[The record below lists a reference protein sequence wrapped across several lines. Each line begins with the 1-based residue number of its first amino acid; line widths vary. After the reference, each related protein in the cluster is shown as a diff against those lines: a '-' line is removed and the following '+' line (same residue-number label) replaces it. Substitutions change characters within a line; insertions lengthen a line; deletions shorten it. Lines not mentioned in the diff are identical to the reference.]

1 MIPAKRPPLLN
12 FAVALVVSVL
22 ALVLTLTTPLRTG
35 SPFVLFIVAVMISTR
50 FGGWGPG
57 VFATLFATAASIYV
71 SIPPN
76 SALGL
81 ASLDDALR
89 LATFVL
95 IALFVIVLI
104 SRDLAARTRAEEDA
118 LRLAAAVSSSE
129 DAIVLKTLEGTIQT
143 WNPGAVRLFGYS
155 ADEAIG
161 KSIQIIYPPDR
172 LDEFQSILARL
183 KRGESAD
190 HFDTIRVAKNGK
202 RIDVSV
208 SEMLMRDAQGKVIG
222 VSKVVRDITERKRA
236 EAAARFLAEVSDV
249 LASSLDYKTTLAS
262 VARLAVPHIADW
274 CAVHVK
280 AEDGTIQQLALSHVD
295 PAKVELA
302 QELQRRYLDDPN
314 APFGVPN
321 VIETGKPELFAHITA
336 EPSVAAT
343 DDLAALRLLIN
354 LGLKSLMVVP
364 LIAPGRTFGAIT
376 FVSTESGR
384 YYDQAD
390 LALAQDLAHRAA
402 LAVDNARLYDRAQSL
417 NEELDRRV
425 AERTAELET
434 ANQQLRLLAGHLQS
448 AREDERINVAR
459 EIRDEIGTL
468 MTAIKMDLAFLGR
481 EIGGNG
487 AAKSPDALREQI
499 SATTKL
505 VDEAIQALH
514 EIVRELRPGVLDHLG
529 LRAALEWQ
537 MQEFQERAKIECQ
550 FTSDLDE
557 LELDPQRATAVFRIL
572 QEVLTN
578 VARHAQATR
587 VDASLRKEDG
597 YLILQV
603 RDNGNGISEEQVHNV
618 GRFGL
623 LGMRERAHVFDG
635 DVVIHGSP
643 GEGTV
648 VTVRIPV

>member
-12 FAVALVVSVL
+12 FAIALAVSVL
-22 ALVLTLTTPLRTG
+22 ALVPTLTTPLRTT
-35 SPFVLFIVAVMISTR
+35 SPFLLFIVAVMISAR
-50 FGGWGPG
+50 YGGWGPG
-57 VFATLFATAASIYV
+57 LFATLFATVASIYFF
-71 SIPPN
+71 IPPIGV
-76 SALGL
+76 SGIV
-81 ASLDDALR
+81 SLDDALQ
-89 LATFVL
+89 LVTFVL
-95 IALFVIVLI
+95 IALLVVVLV
-104 SRDLAARTRAEEDA
+104 SRDLTARKKLGEEVS
-118 LRLAAAVSSSE
+118 RLAAIVGLCE
-129 DAIVLKTLEGTIQT
+129 DPIVINTLEGTIQI
-143 WNPGAVRLFGYS
+143 WNPGAERLFGYS
-155 ADEAIG
+155 ADEVIG

-172 LDEFQSILARL
+172 LDEFQSIQERL
-183 KRGESAD
+183 KRGGSTD
-190 HFDTIRVAKNGK
+190 HFQTIRVAKSGK
-202 RIDVSV
+202 RIDVSI
-208 SEMLMRDAQGKVIG
+208 SEMLMHDAQGDVIG
-222 VSKVVRDITERKRA
+222 VSKVMRDITERKRA
-236 EAAARFLAEVSDV
+236 DAAVRFLAEVSDV

-280 AEDGTIQQLALSHVD
+280 TEDGTIQQLALSHVD

-314 APFGVPN
+314 APYGVPN
-321 VIETGKPELFAHITA
+321 VIQTGKPKLFAQITD
-336 EPSVAAT
+336 EQSVAAT
-343 DDLAALRLLIN
+343 DDMEPLKLLIN

-364 LIAPGRTFGAIT
+364 LSAPGRTIGAIT
-376 FVSTESGR
+376 FVSAESGR
-384 YYDQAD
+384 YYDQTD

-402 LAVDNARLYDRAQSL
+402 LAVDNARLYHGAQSL
-417 NEELDRRV
+417 NEELDQRV
-425 AERTAELET
+425 AQRTLELES

-448 AREDERINVAR
+448 AREEERINVAR
-459 EIRDEIGTL
+459 EIHDEIGTL

-481 EIGGNG
+481 EISENG
-487 AAKSPDALREQI
+487 AKKSPDALREQI

-505 VDEAIQALH
+505 VDDAIQTLH

-550 FTSDLDE
+550 FISDLDE
-557 LELDPQRATAVFRIL
+557 LEPDPQRSTAVFRIL

-587 VDASLRKEDG
+587 VQASLRKQAND
-597 YLILQV
+597 LILEV
-603 RDNGNGISEEQVHNV
+603 RDNGKGISEAQVHNV

-623 LGMRERAHVFDG
+623 LGMRERAHVFGG
-635 DVVIHGSP
+635 DVVIRGSP

>member
-1 MIPAKRPPLLN
+1 
-12 FAVALVVSVL
+12 
-22 ALVLTLTTPLRTG
+22 
-35 SPFVLFIVAVMISTR
+35 
-50 FGGWGPG
+50 
-57 VFATLFATAASIYV
+57 
-71 SIPPN
+71 
-76 SALGL
+76 
-81 ASLDDALR
+81 
-89 LATFVL
+89 
-95 IALFVIVLI
+95 
-104 SRDLAARTRAEEDA
+104 
-118 LRLAAAVSSSE
+118 
-129 DAIVLKTLEGTIQT
+129 
-143 WNPGAVRLFGYS
+143 
-155 ADEAIG
+155 
-161 KSIQIIYPPDR
+161 
-172 LDEFQSILARL
+172 
-183 KRGESAD
+183 
-190 HFDTIRVAKNGK
+190 
-202 RIDVSV
+202 
-208 SEMLMRDAQGKVIG
+208 MRDAQDNVIG

-236 EAAARFLAEVSDV
+236 DAAAHFLTEVSDV

-302 QELQRRYLDDPN
+302 QEMQHRYLDDPN
-314 APFGVPN
+314 VPYGVPN
-321 VIETGKPELFAHITA
+321 VIQTGKPGLFARITDEQRVDAPDDA
-336 EPSVAAT
+336 EP
-343 DDLAALRLLIN
+343 LRLLIN

-376 FVSTESGR
+376 FVSAESGR

-402 LAVDNARLYDRAQSL
+402 LAVDNARLYYRAQLL
-417 NEELDRRV
+417 NEELDQRV
-425 AERTAELET
+425 AQRTLELER

-448 AREDERINVAR
+448 AREEERINVAR
-459 EIRDEIGTL
+459 EIHDEIGTL

-481 EIGGNG
+481 EISGNG
-487 AAKSPDALREQI
+487 SKKSPDALGEEI

-505 VDEAIQALH
+505 VDDAIQTLH

-537 MQEFQERAKIECQ
+537 MQEFQERAKIECY

-557 LELDPQRATAVFRIL
+557 LGLDSQRSTAVFRIL

-587 VDASLRKEDG
+587 VEASLQKEDND
-597 YLILQV
+597 LILEV
-603 RDNGNGISEEQVHNV
+603 RDNGKGISEAQVSSV

-623 LGMRERAHVFDG
+623 LGMRERAHVFGG
-635 DVVIHGSP
+635 DVVIRGSP
-643 GEGTV
+643 GEGTA

>member
-1 MIPAKRPPLLN
+1 MIPNRRPPLLT
-12 FAVALVVSVL
+12 FAVALVVCVL

-35 SPFVLFIVAVMISTR
+35 SPFLLFIVAVMISAR
-50 FGGWGPG
+50 YGGLGPG
-57 VFATLFATAASIYV
+57 LFATLFATVASIYFF
-71 SIPPN
+71 IPPIGV
-76 SALGL
+76 SGSM
-81 ASLDDALR
+81 SLNDALQ

-95 IALFVIVLI
+95 IALFVIVLV
-104 SRDLAARTRAEEDA
+104 SRDLTARKKLGEEVS
-118 LRLAAAVSSSE
+118 RLAAIVGLCE
-129 DAIVLKTLEGTIQT
+129 DAIVIKTLNGTIQT
-143 WNPGAVRLFGYS
+143 WTPGAERLFGYS
-155 ADEAIG
+155 ADEVIG

-172 LDEFQSILARL
+172 LDEFQNIPERL
-183 KRGESAD
+183 KRGESID
-190 HFDTIRVAKNGK
+190 HFDTVRVAKDGR
-202 RIDVSV
+202 RIDVSIN
-208 SEMLMRDAQGKVIG
+208 ETLFRDAQGSVIG
-222 VSKVVRDITERKRA
+222 RSKVMRDITERKRA
-236 EAAARFLAEVSDV
+236 EAAVRFLAEVSDV

-280 AEDGTIQQLALSHVD
+280 TEDGTIQQLALSHVD

-314 APFGVPN
+314 APYGVPN
-321 VIETGKPELFAHITA
+321 VIQTGKPELFARITA

-343 DDLAALRLLIN
+343 DDLEPLKLLIN

-364 LIAPGRTFGAIT
+364 LSAPGRTIGAIT
-376 FVSTESGR
+376 FVSAESGR
-384 YYDQAD
+384 YYDQVD

-402 LAVDNARLYDRAQSL
+402 LAVDNARLYHGAQSL
-417 NEELDRRV
+417 NEELDQRV
-425 AERTAELET
+425 AQRTLELES

-448 AREDERINVAR
+448 AREEERINVAR
-459 EIRDEIGTL
+459 EIHDEIGTL

-481 EIGGNG
+481 EISENG
-487 AAKSPDALREQI
+487 AKKSPDALREQI

-505 VDEAIQALH
+505 VDDAIQTLH

-557 LELDPQRATAVFRIL
+557 IELDPQRATAVFRIL

-587 VDASLRKEDG
+587 VEASLRKEAND
-597 YLILQV
+597 LILEV
-603 RDNGNGISEEQVHNV
+603 RDNGKGISEAQVHNV

-623 LGMRERAHVFDG
+623 LGMRERAHVFGG

>member
-12 FAVALVVSVL
+12 FAIALVVSVL
-22 ALVLTLTTPLRTG
+22 ALVLTLATPLRTG
-35 SPFVLFIVAVMISTR
+35 SPFLLFIVAIMLSTR

-57 VFATLFATAASIYV
+57 LFATLFATVASIYFFVPPIGV
-71 SIPPN
+71 SGIV
-76 SALGL
+76 SFDDSLQL
-81 ASLDDALR
+81 AI
-89 LATFVL
+89 FVL
-95 IALFVIVLI
+95 IALLLVVLV
-104 SRDLAARTRAEEDA
+104 SRDLTARRKSEEGA

-129 DAIVLKTLEGTIQT
+129 DAIVIKSLEGTIQT
-143 WNPGAVRLFGYS
+143 WNPGAERLFGYS

-161 KSIQIIYPPDR
+161 KSIQIIYPPDH
-172 LDEFQSILARL
+172 LDELQSVLERL
-183 KRGESAD
+183 RRGESTD
-190 HFDTIRVAKNGK
+190 RVDTIRVDKSGR
-202 RIDVSV
+202 RIDVSI
-208 SEMLMRDAQGKVIG
+208 SETLMHDAQGDVIG

-249 LASSLDYKTTLAS
+249 LASSLDYRTTLAS

-302 QELQRRYLDDPN
+302 QELQRRYLDDPSV
-314 APFGVPN
+314 PFGVPN
-321 VIETGKPELFAHITA
+321 VIQTGKPELFARIA
-336 EPSVAAT
+336 DEPSVAAT
-343 DDLAALRLLIN
+343 EDMEPLRLLIN

-376 FVSTESGR
+376 FVSAESGR

-390 LALAQDLAHRAA
+390 LMLAQDLAHRAA
-402 LAVDNARLYDRAQSL
+402 LAVDNARLYHRAQSL

-425 AERTAELET
+425 AQRTTELQT

-448 AREDERINVAR
+448 AREEERINVAR
-459 EIRDEIGTL
+459 EIHDETGTL

-481 EIGGNG
+481 EIGEDR
-487 AAKSPDALREQI
+487 AQKSPDALREQI

-505 VDEAIQALH
+505 VDDAIQTLH

-537 MQEFQERAKIECQ
+537 LQEFQERAKIECQ

-557 LELDPQRATAVFRIL
+557 TELDPQRSTAVFRIL

-587 VDASLRKEDG
+587 VEASLRKKDND
-597 YLILQV
+597 LILQV
-603 RDNGNGISEEQVHNV
+603 RDNGRGISEAQIHSV

-623 LGMRERAHVFDG
+623 LGMRERAHIFGG
-635 DVVIHGSP
+635 DVMIHGSP